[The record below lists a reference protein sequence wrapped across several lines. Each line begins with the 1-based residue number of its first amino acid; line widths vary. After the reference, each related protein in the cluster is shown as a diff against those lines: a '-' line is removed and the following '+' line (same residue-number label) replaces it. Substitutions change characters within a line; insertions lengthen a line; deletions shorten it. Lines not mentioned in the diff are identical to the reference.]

1 MKIIIE
7 KGDSKEQMMMAEA
20 MLANKMVS
28 SIERANYEI
37 NVVHKR
43 DDEIAVA
50 VIEVAKLFGVGAQWT
65 AVYRILVDFCGWD
78 NDVAEFCRRMNLII
92 KGVVLEYGCNY
103 QAIQKPLA
111 ANSIL
116 RKDFKAWK
124 KYHAPKGDRVFPRQL
139 FIAEKLLKLL
149 SISAEIYD

>member
-1 MKIIIE
+1 MKMKIIIE

-50 VIEVAKLFGVGAQWT
+50 VI
-65 AVYRILVDFCGWD
+65 
-78 NDVAEFCRRMNLII
+78 
-92 KGVVLEYGCNY
+92 
-103 QAIQKPLA
+103 
-111 ANSIL
+111 
-116 RKDFKAWK
+116 
-124 KYHAPKGDRVFPRQL
+124 
-139 FIAEKLLKLL
+139 
-149 SISAEIYD
+149 